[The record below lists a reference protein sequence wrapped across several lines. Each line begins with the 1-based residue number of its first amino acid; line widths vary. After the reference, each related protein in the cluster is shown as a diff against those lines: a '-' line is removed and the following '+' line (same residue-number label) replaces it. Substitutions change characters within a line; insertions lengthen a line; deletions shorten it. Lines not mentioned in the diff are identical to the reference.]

1 MPAHLAHVVGARTWV
16 VVQRVPDTHVTLL
29 CQAHQAVDDGGALGV
44 VVEVVHHVAQT
55 VQDNHVRVPA
65 RHPVVYHVDAL
76 RRHVA
81 PPRHV
86 AQTKHVQPRMVAQRR
101 VPRQPV
107 HALGEPRRVD
117 GLLLRVHIHHRQRM
131 AFRPH
136 GIGVQLQTPQPRPH
150 VLGVRLQ
157 GCRHKHLQKEGLA
170 VLLLARDGLNA
181 AQRRELHALEHEEEH
196 RVGIVHA
203 GIEDEAL
210 IIARVTLR
218 PHSVRVRKLR
228 ARRLSCPVFHDAP
241 PYPLVAFLTSFT
253 ITWLYQRPLYSCAR
267 TSNHTV

>member
-1 MPAHLAHVVGARTWV
+1 MAAHLAHVVGARTRV

-86 AQTKHVQPRMVAQRR
+86 AQTKHVQPRMVAQSGIA
-101 VPRQPV
+101 RQPV

-117 GLLLRVHIHHRQRM
+117 GLLLRVHIHHRQLVPLGLHRV
-131 AFRPH
+131 R
-136 GIGVQLQTPQPRPH
+136 VQLQPLQPRLH
-150 VLGVRLQ
+150 VLGLRLQ
-157 GCRHKHLQKEGLA
+157 RRGYQHLQEERLA
-170 VLLLARDGLNA
+170 VLLLTCDGLDA
-181 AQRRELHALEHEEEH
+181 AQ
-196 RVGIVHA
+196 
-203 GIEDEAL
+203 
-210 IIARVTLR
+210 
-218 PHSVRVRKLR
+218 
-228 ARRLSCPVFHDAP
+228 
-241 PYPLVAFLTSFT
+241 
-253 ITWLYQRPLYSCAR
+253 W
-267 TSNHTV
+267 